1 MLSNLTVQPQDKILA
16 LMAAYRADPREIKI
30 DLGVGVYKDATGATP
45 VMRAIKSAEEL
56 LWKNQET
63 KAYVGLAGDPEFSA
77 AMLDLVLGGT
87 VAVDRLSAVATPGGT
102 GAVRQALELVKIA
115 APGATVWLSNPTW
128 PNHPS
133 IVKYLG
139 MPLTEYRYFDS
150 QTGNVD
156 FDAMLAD
163 IKAIPAGDI
172 VLLHGCCHNPTGA
185 NLSEEQEDI

>member
-16 LMAAYRADPREIKI
+16 LMAAYRADPRETKI

-56 LWKNQET
+56 LWKTQET

-87 VAVDRLSAVATPGGT
+87 VAADRLSAVATPGGT

-115 APGATVWLSNPTW
+115 APRATVWLSNPTW

-163 IKAIPAGDI
+163 IKAIPPAI
-172 VLLHGCCHNPTGA
+172 SFCCMGA
-185 NLSEEQEDI
+185 ATIQPEQT